1 MTALLVIRP
10 QWTSTFSR
18 GIARMA
24 GTVAGAGI
32 ALLLARTLHPSTA
45 VILALVLVSAWA
57 SYATQAVN
65 YAVFSLF
72 LTLYIVFLFRFG
84 GFSQT
89 SAAHIRLFNT
99 VLGGSIALLVDGFWS
114 LTPAARSSQFI
125 SRSNTPILATP
136 H

>member
-24 GTVAGAGI
+24 GTVAGASI
-32 ALLLARTLHPSTA
+32 AVLLAWELHPNPA
-45 VILALVLVSAWA
+45 VILALVLISAWA
-57 SYATQAVN
+57 CYALQAVN
-65 YAVFSLF
+65 YAFFSLF

-89 SAAHIRLFNT
+89 SAAHLRLFNT
-99 VLGGSIALLVDGFWS
+99 VLGGGIALLVDGLWS
-114 LTPAARSSQFI
+114 LTPAARNSQYV
-125 SRSNTPILATP
+125 SRTYTPIASGL